1 MLGGT
6 VRGAGTEECGIE
18 DYVVSAEI
26 ETVGVD
32 EALLRFLVAARRSE
46 PSSSSA
52 TRRLILDTSIRLFA
66 DEGYVASSMRMI
78 ATACGIRAP
87 SIYEHFANKRELLF
101 AAMTDVLG
109 EFQSFIVEVVDADLA
124 PADQLSHLIR
134 RHAAWQLRFP
144 ERAGAWDSLAASHTV
159 ERQLLPDEVREFTR
173 QRDLYLNVVTSLTAK
188 AFPGPHPRVRARAV
202 LSLCDQ
208 ITSWSG
214 PVGSADETAL
224 LDQTWTLAHAMFTSS
239 LNDG

>member
-1 MLGGT
+1 MLLT
-6 VRGAGTEECGIE
+6 TDI
-18 DYVVSAEI
+18 VS
-26 ETVGVD
+26 VD

-109 EFQSFIVEVVDADLA
+109 EFQSFIAEAVDADLDA
-124 PADQLSHLIR
+124 PEQLHRLVA
-134 RHAAWQLRFP
+134 RHATWQLRFP

-159 ERQLLPDEVREFTR
+159 ERHLSPDEVSDFTR
-173 QRDLYLNVVTSLTAK
+173 QRQLYLDVMTSLTAE
-188 AFPGPHPRVRARAV
+188 AFPLPAPRVRARAV
-202 LSLCDQ
+202 LSLCDH

-214 PVGSADETAL
+214 PTTLDGEDRLMDQVWGLAQSILTTRLPAD
-224 LDQTWTLAHAMFTSS
+224 
-239 LNDG
+239 